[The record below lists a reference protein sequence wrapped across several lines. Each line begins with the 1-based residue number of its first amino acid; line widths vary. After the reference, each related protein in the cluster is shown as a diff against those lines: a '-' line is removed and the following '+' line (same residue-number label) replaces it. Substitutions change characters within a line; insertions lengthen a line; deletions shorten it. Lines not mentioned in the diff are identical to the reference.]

1 MKLFPHHTN
10 EIENEIRI
18 VLLGKTGNG
27 KSATGNTI
35 LDHECFKSKAALFS
49 VTSSCSAGY
58 ANRFGKN
65 IQVVD
70 TPGIFDTSLSKN
82 DLAMEIKKCIG
93 LSSPGPHCFLLLL
106 QLSRFTNEEEES
118 INNFVQFFGENIFRH
133 FIIVFTRKDD
143 LDYEDITL
151 SEHLK
156 KAPDNLRKIIKK
168 CNNRCI
174 AFNNRDQNPTRDIQV
189 QKLFKMIDD
198 TVRQNNGSY
207 YTHKLY
213 ITTEKLIKN
222 REIEIAM
229 SRCKEIEVEI
239 TKIETEPEI
248 GFKVFEED
256 EDMIICLSD
265 IQSNIEQ
272 LSPVRHQVRTEIV
285 ESKSFF
291 FHVLMGA
298 VSVLTLV
305 GLLVHKFVK

>member
-1 MKLFPHHTN
+1 MKLFQHHTN

-35 LDHECFKSKAALFS
+35 LKYKCFESKAALFP
-49 VTSSCSAGY
+49 VTTSCSVGY

-70 TPGIFDTSLSKN
+70 TPGIFDKSLSRN

-93 LSSPGPHCFLLLL
+93 LSSPGPHCFLLVM

-118 INNFVQFFGENIFRH
+118 INNCVQFFGNNIFRH

-143 LDYEDITL
+143 LDYENITL

-168 CNNRCI
+168 CNDRCI
-174 AFNNRDQNPTRDIQV
+174 AFNNRDQNPTRDSQV

-207 YTHKLY
+207 YTNELY
-213 ITTEKLIKN
+213 TTTEKLIKN

-239 TKIETEPEI
+239 TKIETESELL
-248 GFKVFEED
+248 FEMFEED
-256 EDMIICLSD
+256 EDMRISLSQ
-265 IQSNIEQ
+265 IQCNFEQ
-272 LSPVRHQVRTEIV
+272 LSSVRHQVRTEIV
-285 ESKSFF
+285 ESKSGFF
-291 FHVLMGA
+291 QVLMGA
-298 VSVLTLV
+298 VSVLILV